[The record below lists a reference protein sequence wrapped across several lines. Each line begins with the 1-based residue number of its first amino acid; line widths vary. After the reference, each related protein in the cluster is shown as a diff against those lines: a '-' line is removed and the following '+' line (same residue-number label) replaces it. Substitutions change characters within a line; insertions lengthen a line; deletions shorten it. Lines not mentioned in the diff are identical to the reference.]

1 MSPHRRT
8 VVGDV
13 VPSRGAIA
21 FAWAVSVA
29 VFGLAFVATL
39 VVSMLLVSPVAM
51 RVDVSNPLGVQWD
64 SWASWLCLGLALF
77 VGTLM
82 ITAGGGSGLVWRWAE
97 LRVLDGSGAVASWG
111 RRALRPMLLG
121 AVVLAALAVRHDA
134 GGALIG
140 IALVGTA
147 LGTALAAADRR
158 GVMER
163 VLGLRDVA
171 YGQVPAPDDHPVTT

>member
-51 RVDVSNPLGVQWD
+51 RVDVSNPLGVQTP
-64 SWASWLCLGLALF
+64 ASG
-77 VGTLM
+77 
-82 ITAGGGSGLVWRWAE
+82 
-97 LRVLDGSGAVASWG
+97 
-111 RRALRPMLLG
+111 P
-121 AVVLAALAVRHDA
+121 
-134 GGALIG
+134 
-140 IALVGTA
+140 
-147 LGTALAAADRR
+147 
-158 GVMER
+158 
-163 VLGLRDVA
+163 
-171 YGQVPAPDDHPVTT
+171 